1 MLIALQADLMVTT
14 GHALACAL
22 EPAEQLKEMSLHMR
36 FKSLQAALDRYA
48 LHLDVTRTME

>member
-22 EPAEQLKEMSLHMR
+22 EPAEQLKEMSLHML